1 MIKLK
6 VKEQGRF
13 PDGVILSDTRSL
25 PYHQKIPSQKKLP
38 SHIAALRA
46 TLQNMKFADR
56 TEEYAANAE
65 WIVLRIAIDDGV

>member
-1 MIKLK
+1 MVLSCLILVRCHTIKKYHLK
-6 VKEQGRF
+6 
-13 PDGVILSDTRSL
+13 
-25 PYHQKIPSQKKLP
+25 KKLP